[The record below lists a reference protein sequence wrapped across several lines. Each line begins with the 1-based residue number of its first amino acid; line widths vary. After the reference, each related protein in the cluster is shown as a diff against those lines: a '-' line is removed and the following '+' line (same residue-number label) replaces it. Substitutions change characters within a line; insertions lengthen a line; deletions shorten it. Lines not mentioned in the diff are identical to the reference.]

1 MTMPFKNLLVDMMS
15 VCPLLFI
22 SLSLIYIYIYINIY
36 TYRQTDITPVWEK
49 KRCSK

>member
-1 MTMPFKNLLVDMMS
+1 MTMLFKNLIVDMMS

-36 TYRQTDITPVWEK
+36 TYGQTDITPVWEK
-49 KRCSK
+49 KRCPK